1 MKRGEIYYI
10 ESNYKEVGNEMKA
23 GRPAVIVSN
32 DKNNEHSNV
41 VEIAY
46 LTTQSKKDLPTHVFT
61 RNAPAPST
69 ILCENIYSVSKQ
81 RIGQQVGKLSESEIH
96 ALDAALAISLGLDI
110 CTAPVMREPTEE
122 ELTQLFEEMKKSKLE
137 AQPVTD
143 KTGTVCVETD
153 KELIKLEAERDL
165 YQQLYNELLGRFTK
179 GA

>member
-10 ESNYKEVGNEMKA
+10 ESNYKEVGDEMKA

-46 LTTQSKKDLPTHVFT
+46 LTTQAKKDLPTHVFT

-81 RIGQQVGKLSESEIH
+81 RIGQMCGQLSESEIL

-122 ELTQLFEEMKKSKLE
+122 ELQQLFEEMKKGKLE
-137 AQPVTD
+137 ALPVTD
-143 KTGTVCVETD
+143 ETGSVCIETN
-153 KELIKLEAERDL
+153 KELIKLTTERDL
-165 YQQLYNELLGRFTK
+165 YRQLYNELLGKFTK